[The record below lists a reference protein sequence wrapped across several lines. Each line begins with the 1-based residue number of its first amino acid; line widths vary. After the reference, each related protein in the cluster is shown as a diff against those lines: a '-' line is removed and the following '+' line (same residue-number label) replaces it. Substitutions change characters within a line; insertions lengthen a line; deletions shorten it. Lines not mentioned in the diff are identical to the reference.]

1 MKKIIAMLSVSLFT
15 TACAST
21 PGDPNAKTKQHA
33 AIGATLGAVA
43 GAIIGHKKD
52 PTGGALRGG
61 LAGAAAGGL
70 MGAGTGAYMDKQQ
83 AEFESQLQA
92 ERDANQVE
100 IERLQNENLK
110 ITMNSEVSFDS
121 GSSAM
126 KPAFGNTLSK
136 VADILGKYP
145 RSSVKIIG
153 HTDSLG
159 SEASNQTLSENRA
172 ISVAYNLQD
181 KGVADQRISIEGRGE
196 VQPRASNE
204 TASGRQL
211 NRRVEMLIIPNNDI
225 Q

>member
-1 MKKIIAMLSVSLFT
+1 MKKIIIMLSISLLT
-15 TACAST
+15 TSCAST

-43 GAIIGHKKD
+43 GAIIGHKND

-83 AEFESQLQA
+83 AEFEAQLQT
-92 ERDANQVE
+92 ERAANQVE

-136 VADILGKYP
+136 VADILAKYS
-145 RSSVKIIG
+145 RSSVTIIG
-153 HTDSLG
+153 HTDSSG
-159 SEASNQTLSENRA
+159 SEASNQTLSERRA
-172 ISVAYNLQD
+172 KSVAFHLQD
-181 KGVADQRISIEGRGE
+181 KGVAAQRITTQGRGE
-196 VQPRASNE
+196 TQPRATNE

-211 NRRVEMLIIPNNDI
+211 NRRVEMLIIPNNNI